1 MYSERPVFKFKTNRF
16 FLNISKMLKRL
27 KMKVNIIFFVHVYD
41 ARFGIKSHF
50 IILSISRGFKI
61 RLEIVSHLR

>member
-1 MYSERPVFKFKTNRF
+1 
-16 FLNISKMLKRL
+16 MLKRL

-50 IILSISRGFKI
+50 ISSSISRGFKI
-61 RLEIVSHLR
+61 RLEIVSHLRWRFDVS